1 MSDKDLQRVTKCVAD
16 IGHESARRALPLA
29 VNTSPKKFAS
39 PVSALTA
46 NKASLMKESLTPR
59 QEKFCQEIV
68 AGNTQSE
75 AYREAYKPKN
85 ANHDSI
91 HVNAS
96 KLMAKTKIQL
106 RVEELR
112 KPIVQHIQA
121 DRLRWL

>member
-1 MSDKDLQRVTKCVAD
+1 
-16 IGHESARRALPLA
+16 
-29 VNTSPKKFAS
+29 
-39 PVSALTA
+39 
-46 NKASLMKESLTPR
+46 MKESLTPR

-75 AYREAYKPKN
+75 AYRGAYKPKSPKRN
-85 ANHDSI
+85 SI

-96 KLMAKTKIQL
+96 KLMAKTKIRL

-121 DRLRWL
+121 DRVRVCYYFCLPAARLGTADK